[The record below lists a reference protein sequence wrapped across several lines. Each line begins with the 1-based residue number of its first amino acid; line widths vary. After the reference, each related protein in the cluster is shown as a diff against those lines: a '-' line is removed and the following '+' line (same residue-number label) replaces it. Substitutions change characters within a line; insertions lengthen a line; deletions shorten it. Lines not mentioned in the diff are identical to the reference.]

1 MKKLKY
7 NKPAECWNEALPVGN
22 GRLGAMLFG
31 GTFCDRI
38 QLNEDTLWSGT
49 FGLKEKQKHV
59 HSLEELGEIRRLI
72 KEKRYYD
79 ADVKTGESMHEGH
92 AQSYL
97 SAGNIYIE
105 TENVSGEISDY
116 ARSLNLETA
125 VYESEFYIDGEEIK
139 REAFVSVPENIMVY
153 SIECKKQTFSIYTSC
168 ELIHTAE
175 SKGNKIIVS
184 GRCPSDICL
193 YKNTVSY
200 ESADSIEFRTEIC
213 AESDGEII
221 SLGNSLKVVDASFLR
236 LYIDVKTNFFVP
248 LPQLTEKSCRDYNK
262 IKTAHIDD
270 YSRLFS
276 RVKFTLGED
285 NDRPIDERI
294 KNYKGDLNLAELLFD
309 YGRYLLISS
318 SRKGTQPANLQGI
331 WNKHILP
338 PWGSNYT
345 MNINTQMNYWP
356 AETAN
361 LAECHY
367 PVFELLRDFKNKGNN
382 FGIDGWAAWHNSD
395 LWRYNREYCSDN
407 GNRQKTGIPY
417 DTLWGYC
424 PMCGFWLCR
433 HIWEHYIFSGDKKF
447 LKEYAD
453 VLFSA
458 ADFLTMWIYK
468 DDDGKYTTCPSTSPE
483 NRFKNNGK
491 ISAVTEGSAFDLS
504 ILTDFFGYMRT
515 VCTVLGVDSK
525 KYDDIYNNIKP
536 LSFTADGRIAE
547 WGADLEETEKG
558 HRHLS
563 QLYGLFPGDFITENS
578 EYYNAAKKTLACR
591 IENGGGATGWSN
603 AWIANLYARLGNG
616 ETAAKY
622 IDNMFSH
629 SIYPN
634 MFDAHPPFQIDG
646 NFGMCSAIGEMLLQ
660 SHRRY
665 KGMNVIDVLPACPKA
680 WKKGSIEGIRARGG
694 FTVSIKWNGG
704 KIYGSILPDFAH
716 VCCISGRILTNHHAE
731 YKDHYTIIECVPG
744 KQFDFEVIE

>member
-7 NKPAECWNEALPVGN
+7 YKPAECWNEALPVGN

-59 HSLEELGEIRRLI
+59 HSLEELDEIRRLI
-72 KEKRYYD
+72 KERRYYD

-139 REAFVSVPENIMVY
+139 REAFVSKPENIMVY

-200 ESADSIEFRTEIC
+200 ERADSIEFRTEIC

-236 LYIDVKTNFFVP
+236 LYIDVKTNFFTP
-248 LPQLTEKSCRDYNK
+248 LPQLTEKSCRNYNK
-262 IKTAHIDD
+262 IKAVHIDD
-270 YSRLFS
+270 YLRLFS

-563 QLYGLFPGDFITENS
+563 QLYGLFPGDFITDKS
-578 EYYNAAKKTLACR
+578 EYFDAAKKTLAYR

-603 AWIANLYARLGNG
+603 AWIANLYARLGDG

-622 IDNMFSH
+622 IDNMFLH

-665 KGMNVIDVLPACPKA
+665 KDMNIIDVLPACPKS
-680 WKKGSIEGIRARGG
+680 WKKGSIKGIRARGG
-694 FTVSIKWNGG
+694 FTVSIKWNES

-716 VCCISGRILTNHHAE
+716 VCCISGRIFTNNHAE
-731 YKDHYTIIECVPG
+731 YKDNYTIVECVPG
-744 KQFDFEVIE
+744 KQFDFEVIK